1 MHTLTY
7 SLEHDC
13 LTVFIERDIDHH
25 GAEAL
30 RAEIDRL
37 IEATNPERL
46 ILDFDSVEF
55 MDSSGV
61 GLIMGRFK
69 KMQALGRETCVQAMN
84 PRCRRLVELSGILE
98 IVTYLHGGSNQ

>member
-7 SLEHDC
+7 SLDNDR

-25 GAEAL
+25 GAETL

-37 IEATNPERL
+37 VDATNPAAL

-55 MDSSGV
+55 MDSSGI
-61 GLIMGRFK
+61 GLIMGRYK
-69 KMQALGRETCVQAMN
+69 KMQALGRKTCVQSLN
-84 PRCRRLVELSGILE
+84 PRCKRLVELSGILE
-98 IVTYLHGGSNQ
+98 IVTYLDGGTAK